1 MLRIRDIR
9 ETMPD
14 GSAVWTIKV
23 DGNNEGDW
31 VKELRRAW
39 RAVELAA
46 AGASIRLVLGDVR
59 CGDAARAEVPT
70 EMHRD
75 GTGILATTPATAAF
89 RDAATCGAPKVE
101 PAMEL
106 GDAIRRRS
114 GRKTPFESPIFSSL
128 R

>member
-59 CGDAARAEVPT
+59 CGDAARAELPT
-70 EMHRD
+70 EMHRRRRHPGD
-75 GTGILATTPATAAF
+75 DPATAAF
-89 RDAATCGAPKVE
+89 RDAATCGAPKV
-101 PAMEL
+101 
-106 GDAIRRRS
+106 
-114 GRKTPFESPIFSSL
+114 
-128 R
+128 